1 MTEGRMQIFKESL
14 NLNENSLCTDALSP
28 SKKTKQ
34 GYNWNKRDGIEGVGL
49 GLDLYNYGIGI

>member
-1 MTEGRMQIFKESL
+1 MTEAKMQNFKESL
-14 NLNENSLCTDALSP
+14 NLNGNSLCTDDLSP
-28 SKKTKQ
+28 SKKTKP